1 MSGTAND
8 YRGPLTAKHCTFSGN
23 YNNGASGG
31 GAIYWPNTN
40 ASAITYQL
48 LTLEDCTITGNHS
61 LQEGGGVY
69 CEYAVMKDCTITGNE
84 VRVVNDLDDNVIN
97 EAGGV
102 HANTQLTLSG
112 TMVIKG
118 NTARLLKTN
127 GTVVQAPKP
136 SDVCFSFTDNTAFVT
151 IGEEGLD
158 CGSCIGIFKIRSGAY
173 YEDYNLSSPSNP
185 SYPYY
190 VCKIAEGTAANCL
203 AAYRNH
209 IFFDDDDLCHVF
221 NEHSISGDQHYYNNT
236 TEPNLFFVHK
246 EYAKNDINSWHDQ
259 TASAVTDYVL
269 TDGYVSEVKTAAG
282 LAYFSK
288 DVLTHDYTGK
298 TVTLSND
305 ISLAGH
311 NWEPIGCRDCNSI
324 TSKVFKGTFDGQGH
338 TISGLTCPYP
348 YYNVGLFGAVG
359 DNGIVKN
366 TFVEVGSLSSSS
378 HVDNLGGLVADLQS
392 GGKVI
397 NCAANV
403 TSVSGAS
410 TTGGLVGNNAGT
422 VANCYVNTSISNS
435 LVGANA
441 GTVENCYVRGTTNKV
456 GSGTAAVNCYASTD
470 GSDGDY
476 TAVVK
481 PYVYSLVDNYVRST
495 SVPLVKTLNNWV
507 DSHSGLGYAHWA
519 RPTTITINGDYPILK
534 MPGSN
539 AVAANSSTPNQL
551 HYGDVDTRISTYRTA
566 NDAIYL
572 YESASSVASNSG
584 SSAKL
589 YIDENAAI
597 TQAGAITANVGVTL
611 KNTQSGDDSWDW
623 HMFSSVLTE
632 APLGID
638 YQGNTTQYSFEA
650 TNLPHFSH
658 TGSGYFPTVADSY
671 YREWDYYCYFEPQY
685 HWINFK
691 RNGPSHWHEDAP
703 NGTHEHINYVSAA
716 GTNVNE
722 TTLTP
727 GKGYLLAT
735 KRETLLQCEGTLNK
749 GNVSINVSKSGEYRT
764 GYNFLGNPYQSYLDF
779 DAFATYNSGG
789 NDNSMLWNGNSVSN
803 ASYIIL
809 DKDGYHS
816 YAYNS
821 SKNTF
826 GANRYL
832 HPHQGFMIIVKG
844 SGTTATFTDGMRNIT
859 ATDAFRD
866 EQPNYPLVNL
876 IATDGDG
883 KSDITT
889 VELGRPDRGGAAKAY
904 DLHAGHGCIYTH
916 YDNEDY
922 AIAFT
927 RPGLTEV
934 GIRFEADEEATFTM
948 TWDTE
953 NGTFGYLHLIDNIT
967 GTDTDC
973 LSATEYHFSATP
985 DDYKSRFKLV
995 FDYTGVEEN
1004 EEEDGPSTSSGTFAF
1019 QMGDQLVV
1027 NGEGVMRVF
1036 DMTGRMMMERSVNGA
1051 QTTIALP
1058 DLPSGVYALQLKGAN
1073 GTQTQKIVIKR

>member
-1 MSGTAND
+1 
-8 YRGPLTAKHCTFSGN
+8 
-23 YNNGASGG
+23 
-31 GAIYWPNTN
+31 
-40 ASAITYQL
+40 
-48 LTLEDCTITGNHS
+48 
-61 LQEGGGVY
+61 
-69 CEYAVMKDCTITGNE
+69 
-84 VRVVNDLDDNVIN
+84 
-97 EAGGV
+97 
-102 HANTQLTLSG
+102 
-112 TMVIKG
+112 MVIKG

-151 IGEEGLD
+151 IGENGLN
-158 CGSCIGIFKIRSGAY
+158 CGSCIGIFKIRGPGNY
-173 YEDYNLSSPSNP
+173 YYDYNTHAWN
-185 SYPYY
+185 YD
-190 VCKIAEGTAANCL
+190 VCKIAKGTGTNAAANCL
-203 AAYRNH
+203 YAYRNH

-221 NEHSISGDQHYYNNT
+221 NTNSISGDQHYYNNT
-236 TEPNLFFVHK
+236 TETNLFFVYK
-246 EYAKNDINSWHDQ
+246 QYTDAKNDINSWHDYA
-259 TASAVTDYVL
+259 ASTSSDCTIVG
-269 TDGYVSEVKTAAG
+269 GYVTEVKSAAG

-288 DVLTHDYTGK
+288 DVLTKDYSGK
-298 TVTLSND
+298 TVNLTAD
-305 ISLAGH
+305 INLENH

-324 TSKVFKGTFDGQGH
+324 TAKVFKGTFDGQGH
-338 TISGLTCPYP
+338 TITGLTCPYP
-348 YYNVGLFGAVG
+348 YHNVALFGAVDG
-359 DNGIVKN
+359 TIKN
-366 TFVEVGSLSSSS
+366 LFVVGGSLSSSN
-378 HVDNLGGLVADLQS
+378 VDNM
-392 GGKVI
+392 
-397 NCAANV
+397 
-403 TSVSGAS
+403 
-410 TTGGLVGNNAGT
+410 GGLVGDLQGGT
-422 VANCYVNTSISNS
+422 VYNCMSTFDGSGGTTVGS
-435 LVGANA
+435 LVGTITSGSVKNCYAISDNNA
-441 GTVENCYVRGTTNKV
+441 CGSGTVTNCYVRKASGGSSSNM
-456 GSGTAAVNCYASTD
+456 GNYINASGTSSTFTATVLP
-470 GSDGDY
+470 Y
-476 TAVVK
+476 T
-481 PYVYSLVDNYVRST
+481 YGTVDNTVSST
-495 SVPLVKTLNNWV
+495 PLVKLLNQWV
-507 DSHSGLGYAHWA
+507 DNQSSPTDLAHWA
-519 RPTTITINGDYPILK
+519 RPTTTVINGDYPILK
-534 MPGSN
+534 MSGSN
-539 AVAANSSTPNQL
+539 AVAAHSSTPNEL
-551 HYGDVDTRISTYRTA
+551 HYGDINSLITSYNTA
-566 NDAIYL
+566 SHAIYL
-572 YESASSVASNSG
+572 YGSKTGVSAHAANTS
-584 SSAKL
+584 KL
-589 YIDENAAI
+589 YIDEDAAI
-597 TQAGAITANVGVTL
+597 TQAGDITAYVGVTL
-611 KNTQSGDDSWDW
+611 KNTQSSASSWDW
-623 HMFSSVLTE
+623 HMFSSALTA
-632 APLGID
+632 APLGIN
-638 YQGNTTQYSFEA
+638 YAVSGTNENVNNTTYQYA
-650 TNLPHFSH
+650 YGVAPRQYPH
-658 TGSGYFPTVADSY
+658 TGNGYFPTIDNSLY
-671 YREWDYYCYFEPQY
+671 YNEWDYYCYYEPEY

-789 NDNSMLWNGNSVSN
+789 NDNSKLWNGNSVSN

-876 IATDGDG
+876 IATDADG
-883 KSDITT
+883 KRDITT
-889 VELGRPDRGGAAKAY
+889 VELGRPDKGGAIKAY
-904 DLHAGHGCIYTH
+904 DLHLGKGCIYTH
-916 YDNEDY
+916 YEDEDY

-927 RPGLTEV
+927 QPGLTQV

-948 TWDTE
+948 TWDIE
-953 NGTFGYLHLIDNIT
+953 NGEFGYLHLIDNIT

-985 DDYKSRFKLV
+985 DDYQSRFKLV

-1027 NGEGVMRVF
+1027 NGEGVMRIF